1 MSEERRPIKREP
13 LLTLLC
19 GILIMTACHREE
31 SSMRMKSVSGN
42 EASIS
47 SSSSSKEGVEVK
59 ELPEPSCELERSA
72 QEAGLI
78 PLKKVV
84 KDVEVDLRYSSTR
97 NFVGKDLYGEFD
109 RCYVLPEVA
118 KKLQVAQLVL
128 KGRYPSYRF
137 IVYDGVRPV
146 SVQHE
151 MWNTLDIPV
160 EEKRKFLATPD
171 SRSMHNYGA
180 AVDLSIVDRNGEPLD
195 MGTPYDHRGEKA
207 YPRKEEELLE
217 KGVLTKEQVENRR
230 LLRDVMEKAGFNSIP
245 TEWWHFSIKD
255 KRTMARHYELVE

>member
-1 MSEERRPIKREP
+1 
-13 LLTLLC
+13 
-19 GILIMTACHREE
+19 
-31 SSMRMKSVSGN
+31 MRMKAVNDAEGVTPG
-42 EASIS
+42 S
-47 SSSSSKEGVEVK
+47 SSSSEDLELDA
-59 ELPEPSCELERSA
+59 LPEPSCELERSA

-84 KDVEVDLRYSSTR
+84 RDVKVDLRYSSTR
-97 NFVGKDLYGEFD
+97 NFVGKDLYGELE

-137 IVYDGVRPV
+137 IVYDGVRPL
-146 SVQHE
+146 SVQRE
-151 MWNTLDIPV
+151 MWNSLDIPA

-217 KGVLTKEQVENRR
+217 EGVLTEEQVANRR

-245 TEWWHFSIKD
+245 TEWWHFSIED